1 MWYKSAQTS
10 AWGTEAGSG
19 ARQIYH
25 ALRERSSPHQIG
37 GPELDKIWGD
47 EIKKVSGYVERW
59 SNANWAYIDYDPQKR
74 KVTDNMNPLAN
85 KGMEW
90 KLYFTLN
97 PQDGSKSSMER
108 VIEALKDLPRQ
119 LEANLGQH
127 GVALMYKIPGRWSD
141 FLRENDTLVIYHP
154 FEPRSEWTAFITSVV
169 RGWMGKWSL
178 EEGKRS
184 YNEGFDWRE
193 KTQYKN
199 GTEVEHT
206 DTKEKMGWL
215 SPESFIASGLERG
228 GGSFGTTLSRFIE
241 LVHRNPND
249 PRWAGLVKGSEV
261 SMKEA
266 ADWLI
271 GHGKEVA
278 QELAK

>member
-10 AWGTEAGSG
+10 AWGMEAGSG

-25 ALRERSSPHQIG
+25 ALRERSNPHPIG
-37 GPELDKIWGD
+37 GAELDKIWGD
-47 EIKKVSGYVERW
+47 EMKKMPGYVGRW

-74 KVTDNMNPLAN
+74 KATDNMNPLAR

-90 KLYFTLN
+90 KLYFTVN
-97 PQDGSKSSMER
+97 PQDGKEDSMKR
-108 VIEALKDLPRQ
+108 VLEALKDLPRQ

-127 GVALMYKIPGRWSD
+127 GVALMYKTPGRWSD
-141 FLRENDTLVIYHP
+141 FLRENDTVVLYHP
-154 FEPRSEWTAFITSVV
+154 FEPRSEWTAFITNVV

-178 EEGKRS
+178 KEGERS

-193 KTQYKN
+193 KTQYKD

-215 SPESFIASGLERG
+215 SPESFIAGGLERG

-249 PRWAGLVKGSEV
+249 PRWAELVKGGEV
-261 SMKEA
+261 SMKAA